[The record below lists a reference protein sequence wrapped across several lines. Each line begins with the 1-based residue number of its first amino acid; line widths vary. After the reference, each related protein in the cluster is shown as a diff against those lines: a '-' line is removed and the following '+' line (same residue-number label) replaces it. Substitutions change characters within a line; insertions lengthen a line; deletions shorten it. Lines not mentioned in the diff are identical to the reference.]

1 MSVGVGEET
10 GPVSGKPPPVA
21 NGVKEALTY
30 ATNSGTGQNAAGKDA
45 GSNLGSSGAENGDKK
60 VKSEKERT

>member
-1 MSVGVGEET
+1 MSVVGEKT
-10 GPVSGKPPPVA
+10 GPVSEKPPSVA
-21 NGVKEALTY
+21 NDVKEALTY

-45 GSNLGSSGAENGDKK
+45 ESNIGSSEAENGDKK